1 MYKIIKRL
9 LDILFSSLMLILL
22 SPLLLILALLVRF
35 KLGSPVLFRQE
46 RPGKEEVLFCL
57 IKFRTMRDDFDEEGE
72 LLPDIERLTSFGKFL
87 RSSSLDEL
95 PELWCI
101 LKGKMSFVGP
111 RPLSKLY
118 LPFYTDEEARRH
130 ELRPGLTGLAQ
141 ISGRNQLDWNERLA
155 LDVEYVDNLSFRND
169 LIILIKTIKKVFRQD
184 DVVVSGTGSVGDLDE
199 VREIQRP
206 DYIESQEKI

>member
-130 ELRPGLTGLAQ
+130 DLRPGLTGLAQ

>member
-46 RPGKEEVLFCL
+46 RPGKDEVLFWL

-155 LDVEYVDNLSFRND
+155 LDVEYVDNLSFQND

>member
-46 RPGKEEVLFCL
+46 RPGKDEVLFWL

-130 ELRPGLTGLAQ
+130 DLRPGLTGLAQ

-155 LDVEYVDNLSFRND
+155 LDVEYVDNLSFRID